1 MSSVP
6 TMLITRLD
14 CLLKHSQFS
23 ILQKNLWCV
32 QPVEFCSDVFL
43 LPLGSPP
50 QDYLD
55 SEDTDSEMPPNPPP
69 LDPAIYHMLLKS
81 MEKNNNDQS
90 NNLSDKSFNTV
101 EHFV

>member
-1 MSSVP
+1 MFV
-6 TMLITRLD
+6 L
-14 CLLKHSQFS
+14 
-23 ILQKNLWCV
+23 

-55 SEDTDSEMPPNPPP
+55 SEDTDSELPPAPPP
-69 LDPAIYHMLLKS
+69 LDPIIYDMLLKS
-81 MEKNNNDQS
+81 MENNNTSASSQH
-90 NNLSDKSFNTV
+90 NTPDKLFHTV